1 MLYIIVIYC
10 SVLHGGCRIICI
22 HLKHFI
28 FSDVQIV
35 KNLRIQF
42 SFSVLRALISNTK
55 NSNQTTPELLVKSS
69 RTTKHAENTSPSS
82 FNYLTS
88 AFIALVP
95 PCPHLIWLGLLIF
108 MSHVERVAQEVF
120 RSQWWCWRSQ
130 LFFFFG
136 RPALIRGPN
145 LGRFSCFSV
154 CMDLLVT
161 SPVIRVECFLQK
173 RKKKT
178 NSPLITLEL

>member
-1 MLYIIVIYC
+1 M
-10 SVLHGGCRIICI
+10 GGGVSDNMHTLETVAILCFVMYRLLKTLKKELNCAIC
-22 HLKHFI
+22 L
-28 FSDVQIV
+28 SQTVNWV
-35 KNLRIQF
+35 RAEKNTRPRVQF

-95 PCPHLIWLGLLIF
+95 PCPHFIWLGLLIF

-130 LFFFFG
+130 LFFF
-136 RPALIRGPN
+136 LVGP
-145 LGRFSCFSV
+145 
-154 CMDLLVT
+154 
-161 SPVIRVECFLQK
+161 P
-173 RKKKT
+173 
-178 NSPLITLEL
+178 